1 MENLANHQ
9 YFAQIDENNIVVNV
23 AVVTHLFMAE
33 NPERYPGT
41 WVETFVNLPNKTYAG
56 IGYTYDPETQD
67 FSAPINPPYI
77 PTNEAS
83 TT

>member
-1 MENLANHQ
+1 MTVPQ
-9 YFAQIDENNIVVNV
+9 YFAQLNDTNIVIDI

-56 IGYTYDPETQD
+56 IGYTYDFATENFT
-67 FSAPINPPYI
+67 APIYEPPIY
-77 PTNEAS
+77 P
-83 TT
+83 